1 MTHQRSRTVR
11 DAYAVLGVARAATHA
26 EIRSAWRRAAR
37 ATHPDLGGDVEAFH
51 VVAAAYE
58 ILSDPR
64 LRRAHDLLLDARA
77 VARRA
82 REGADGG
89 PSGGTGFGFGFGGVA

>member
-1 MTHQRSRTVR
+1 MTHQHRSHQQRSHHRSRTVR

-51 VVAAAYE
+51 VAAAAYE
-58 ILSDPR
+58 ILGDPR

-77 VARRA
+77 VA
-82 REGADGG
+82 
-89 PSGGTGFGFGFGGVA
+89 GFGFGGGGA

>member
-1 MTHQRSRTVR
+1 MTHQPGRIVR

-37 ATHPDLGGDVEAFH
+37 ATHPDLGGDVEAFRIA
-51 VVAAAYE
+51 AAAYE
-58 ILSDPR
+58 ILGDPR

-77 VARRA
+77 VA
-82 REGADGG
+82 EGARQHGRGG
-89 PSGGTGFGFGFGGVA
+89 AGFGFGGGVV